1 MKLENKSYYSDKI
14 RAIDAKIEAIKISF
28 SPMTFQAVRALIEL
42 GLLQKI
48 SDAKDEGITVK
59 ELSEKSGISEYGVG
73 VLCEMAL
80 GMGVVKIKNVISTV
94 VSKTSEME
102 KSKPRD
108 FNRCD
113 TSSQQGDSSAEQ
125 CDNSEERD
133 DSHLENS
140 DKSSLG
146 HLVLGKIGWFLL
158 EDDLTKVNFNFANDI
173 CYKGAFNL
181 IDSVKNG
188 KPEGLKIFGDKWTTV
203 YEALST
209 LPEREKKSWF
219 DFDHFYSDVA
229 FPEAL
234 PIVYAKKPKNLFD
247 IGGNTAKWAIASCK
261 YDKDVHVTII
271 DLPGQTAVAEK
282 NAKNAGFSDRI
293 SFVSGNVLDNETK
306 LPAGANAVW
315 MSQFLDCFSLHQITK
330 ILTKI
335 YNSVD
340 ENCDIFVMEP
350 LWDMQKFE
358 GESYALQATSLY
370 FTCIANGNSKMYR
383 YGELVE
389 AIEKAGFHLVTAHH
403 NLGSNFYSILNF
415 RKN

>member
-1 MKLENKSYYSDKI
+1 MENKSYYSDKI
-14 RAIDAKIEAIKISF
+14 RAIDAKFEAQRIAF
-28 SPMTFQAVRALIEL
+28 SPMTFQAIRALIEL

-48 SDAKDEGITVK
+48 SDSGDEGITIK
-59 ELSEKSGISEYGVG
+59 ELAQASGISEYGVG
-73 VLCEMAL
+73 VLAEMAL
-80 GMGVVKIKNVISTV
+80 GMGVLKINPAATDD
-94 VSKTSEME
+94 E
-102 KSKPRD
+102 
-108 FNRCD
+108 
-113 TSSQQGDSSAEQ
+113 SA
-125 CDNSEERD
+125 SG
-133 DSHLENS
+133 
-140 DKSSLG
+140 LG
-146 HLVLGKIGWFLL
+146 KLVLGKVGWFLL
-158 EDDLTKVNFNFANDI
+158 EDDLTKVNFNFTNDI

-181 IDSVKNG
+181 IDSIKNG
-188 KPEGLKIFGDKWTTV
+188 KPEGLKVFGDKWTTV

-219 DFDHFYSDVA
+219 EFDHFYSDVA

-234 PIVYAKKPKNLFD
+234 PIVYAKKPKHLFD
-247 IGGNTAKWAIASCK
+247 IGGNTGKWAIASCK
-261 YDKDVHVTII
+261 YDKDVHVSIV

-282 NAKNAGFSDRI
+282 NAKDAGFADRI
-293 SFVSGNVLDNETK
+293 SFVSGNVLDVNTK
-306 LPAGANAVW
+306 LPAGADAVW

-340 ENCDIFVMEP
+340 ENCDVFVMEP

-389 AIEKAGFHLVTAHH
+389 AIEKAGFRLVTAHH

-415 RKN
+415 RKLKVES

>member
-1 MKLENKSYYSDKI
+1 MENKSYYSDKI
-14 RAIDAKIEAIKISF
+14 RAIDAKFEAQRIAF
-28 SPMTFQAVRALIEL
+28 SPMTFQAIRALIEL

-48 SDAKDEGITVK
+48 SDSGDEGITIK
-59 ELSEKSGISEYGVG
+59 ELAQTSGISEYGVG

-80 GMGVVKIKNVISTV
+80 GMGVLKIGSDG
-94 VSKTSEME
+94 EAA
-102 KSKPRD
+102 
-108 FNRCD
+108 
-113 TSSQQGDSSAEQ
+113 GDESA
-125 CDNSEERD
+125 SG
-133 DSHLENS
+133 
-140 DKSSLG
+140 LG
-146 HLVLGKIGWFLL
+146 KLVLGKVGWFLL
-158 EDDLTKVNFNFANDI
+158 EDDLTKVNFNFTNDI

-181 IDSVKNG
+181 IDSIKNG
-188 KPEGLKIFGDKWTTV
+188 KPEGLKVFGDKWTTV

-219 DFDHFYSDVA
+219 EFDHFYSDVA

-234 PIVYAKKPKNLFD
+234 PIVYAKKPKHLFD
-247 IGGNTAKWAIASCK
+247 IGGNTGKWAIASCK
-261 YDKDVHVTII
+261 YDKDVHVSIV

-282 NAKNAGFSDRI
+282 NAKDAGFADRI
-293 SFVSGNVLDNETK
+293 SFVSGNVLDVNTK
-306 LPAGANAVW
+306 LPAGADAVW

-340 ENCDIFVMEP
+340 ENCDVFVMEP

-389 AIEKAGFHLVTAHH
+389 AIEKAGFRLVTAHH

-415 RKN
+415 RKK

>member
-1 MKLENKSYYSDKI
+1 MKMENKSYYSDKI
-14 RAIDAKIEAIKISF
+14 RAIDAKFEAQRIAF
-28 SPMTFQAVRALIEL
+28 SPMTFQAIRALIEL

-48 SDAKDEGITVK
+48 SDSGDDGITIK
-59 ELSEKSGISEYGVG
+59 ELAQASGISEYGVG
-73 VLCEMAL
+73 VLAEMAL
-80 GMGVVKIKNVISTV
+80 GMGVIKIGSDG
-94 VSKTSEME
+94 EAA
-102 KSKPRD
+102 
-108 FNRCD
+108 
-113 TSSQQGDSSAEQ
+113 GDESA
-125 CDNSEERD
+125 SG
-133 DSHLENS
+133 
-140 DKSSLG
+140 LG
-146 HLVLGKIGWFLL
+146 KLVLGKVGWFLL
-158 EDDLTKVNFNFANDI
+158 EDDLTKVNFNFTNDI

-181 IDSVKNG
+181 IDSIKKG
-188 KPEGLKIFGDKWTTV
+188 KPEGLKVFGDKWTTV

-219 DFDHFYSDVA
+219 EFDHFYSDVA

-234 PIVYAKKPKNLFD
+234 PIVYAKKPKHLFD
-247 IGGNTAKWAIASCK
+247 IGGNTGKWAIASCK
-261 YDKDVHVTII
+261 YDKDVHVSIV

-282 NAKNAGFSDRI
+282 NARDAGFADRI
-293 SFVSGNVLDNETK
+293 SFVSGNVLDVNTK
-306 LPAGANAVW
+306 LPAGADAVW

-340 ENCDIFVMEP
+340 ENCDVFVMEP

-389 AIEKAGFHLVTAHH
+389 AIERAGFRLVTAHH

-415 RKN
+415 RKK

>member
-1 MKLENKSYYSDKI
+1 MKMENKSYYSDKI
-14 RAIDAKIEAIKISF
+14 RAIDAKFEAQRIAF
-28 SPMTFQAVRALIEL
+28 SPMTFQAIRALIEL

-48 SDAKDEGITVK
+48 SDSGDDGITIK
-59 ELSEKSGISEYGVG
+59 ELAQASGISEYGVG

-80 GMGVVKIKNVISTV
+80 GMGVLKIGNDGET
-94 VSKTSEME
+94 TEDE
-102 KSKPRD
+102 
-108 FNRCD
+108 
-113 TSSQQGDSSAEQ
+113 SA
-125 CDNSEERD
+125 SG
-133 DSHLENS
+133 
-140 DKSSLG
+140 LG
-146 HLVLGKIGWFLL
+146 KLVLGKVGWFLL
-158 EDDLTKVNFNFANDI
+158 EDDLTKVNFNFTNDI

-188 KPEGLKIFGDKWTTV
+188 KPEGLKVFGDKWTTV

-219 DFDHFYSDVA
+219 EFDHFYSDVA

-234 PIVYAKKPKNLFD
+234 PIVYAKKPKHLFD
-247 IGGNTAKWAIASCK
+247 IGGNTGKWAIASCK
-261 YDKDVHVTII
+261 YDKDVHVSIV

-282 NAKNAGFSDRI
+282 NAKDAGFADRI
-293 SFVSGNVLDNETK
+293 SFVSGNVLDVNTK
-306 LPAGANAVW
+306 LPAGADAVW

-340 ENCDIFVMEP
+340 ENCDVFVMEP

-389 AIEKAGFHLVTAHH
+389 AIEKAGFRLVTAHH

-415 RKN
+415 RKK

>member
-1 MKLENKSYYSDKI
+1 MENKSYYEDKI
-14 RAIDAKIEAIKISF
+14 RAIDAKVEAIKIAF
-28 SPMTFQAVRALIEL
+28 SPMTFQAIRALIEL

-48 SDAKDEGITVK
+48 SDAGDNGITIK
-59 ELSEKSGISEYGVG
+59 ELAASSGISEYGVG

-80 GMGVVKIKNVISTV
+80 GMGVLKIRCDAVAGTTQDV
-94 VSKTSEME
+94 DSERLSE
-102 KSKPRD
+102 QTCCE
-108 FNRCD
+108 ND
-113 TSSQQGDSSAEQ
+113 TSS
-125 CDNSEERD
+125 
-133 DSHLENS
+133 
-140 DKSSLG
+140 LG
-146 HLVLGKIGWFLL
+146 RLVLGKIGWFLL
-158 EDDLTKVNFNFANDI
+158 EDDCTRVNFNFTNDI

-188 KPEGLKIFGDKWTTV
+188 KPEGLKNFGENWTTV

-219 DFDHFYSDVA
+219 EFDHFYSDVA

-261 YDKDVHVTII
+261 YDPDVHVTIV
-271 DLPGQTAVAEK
+271 DLPGQTAVAQK
-282 NAKNAGFSDRI
+282 NAKKAGFADRI
-293 SFVSGNVLDNETK
+293 SFVSGNVLDETTK

-340 ENCDIFVMEP
+340 ENCDVFVMEP
-350 LWDMQKFE
+350 LWDMQKYE

-415 RKN
+415 RKK

>member
-1 MKLENKSYYSDKI
+1 MEMVNKNYYNDKI
-14 RAIDAKIEAIKISF
+14 RAIDAKFEAQKIAF
-28 SPMTFQAVRALIEL
+28 SPMTFQAIRALIEL

-48 SDAKDEGITVK
+48 SDAGDNGITIK
-59 ELSEKSGISEYGVG
+59 ELSSASGISEYGVG
-73 VLCEMAL
+73 VLAEMAL
-80 GMGVVKIKNVISTV
+80 GMGVLKINSM
-94 VSKTSEME
+94 SDEE
-102 KSKPRD
+102 ADGKS
-108 FNRCD
+108 
-113 TSSQQGDSSAEQ
+113 G
-125 CDNSEERD
+125 
-133 DSHLENS
+133 
-140 DKSSLG
+140 LG
-146 HLVLGKIGWFLL
+146 KLVLGKVGWFLL
-158 EDDLTKVNFNFANDI
+158 EDDLTKVNFNFTNDI

-181 IDSVKNG
+181 IDSIKNG
-188 KPEGLKIFGDKWTTV
+188 KPEGLKVFGDKWTTV

-209 LPEREKKSWF
+209 LPDREKKSWF
-219 DFDHFYSDVA
+219 EFDHFYSDVA

-261 YDKDVHVTII
+261 YDSDVHVTIV

-282 NAKNAGFSDRI
+282 NVKEAGFEGRV
-293 SFVSGNVLDNETK
+293 SFVSGNVLDTETK
-306 LPAGANAVW
+306 LPEGANAVW

-389 AIEKAGFHLVTAHH
+389 AIEKAGFRLVTAHH

-415 RKN
+415 RKLKIEN

>member
-1 MKLENKSYYSDKI
+1 MKMENKSYYSDKI
-14 RAIDAKIEAIKISF
+14 RAIDAKFEAQRIAF
-28 SPMTFQAVRALIEL
+28 SPMTFQAIRALIEL

-48 SDAKDEGITVK
+48 SDSGDEGITIK
-59 ELSEKSGISEYGVG
+59 ELAQASGISEYGVG
-73 VLCEMAL
+73 VLAEMAL
-80 GMGVVKIKNVISTV
+80 GMGVLKINPAATDD
-94 VSKTSEME
+94 E
-102 KSKPRD
+102 
-108 FNRCD
+108 
-113 TSSQQGDSSAEQ
+113 SA
-125 CDNSEERD
+125 SG
-133 DSHLENS
+133 
-140 DKSSLG
+140 LG
-146 HLVLGKIGWFLL
+146 KLVLGKVGWFLL
-158 EDDLTKVNFNFANDI
+158 EDDLTKVNFNFTNDI

-181 IDSVKNG
+181 IDSIKNG
-188 KPEGLKIFGDKWTTV
+188 KPEGLKVFGDKWTTV

-219 DFDHFYSDVA
+219 EFDHFYSDVA

-234 PIVYAKKPKNLFD
+234 PIVYAKKPKHLFD
-247 IGGNTAKWAIASCK
+247 IGGNTGKWAIASCK
-261 YDKDVHVTII
+261 YDKDVHVSIV

-282 NAKNAGFSDRI
+282 NAKDAGFADRI
-293 SFVSGNVLDNETK
+293 SFVSGNVLDVNTK
-306 LPAGANAVW
+306 LPAGADAVW

-340 ENCDIFVMEP
+340 ENCDVFVMEP

-389 AIEKAGFHLVTAHH
+389 AIEKAGFRLVTAHH

-415 RKN
+415 RKLKVES

>member
-1 MKLENKSYYSDKI
+1 MEMENKSYYEDKI
-14 RAIDAKIEAIKISF
+14 RAFDAKIEAQKIAF
-28 SPMTFQAVRALIEL
+28 APMTFQAIRALIEL
-42 GLLQKI
+42 GLLQQI
-48 SDAKDEGITVK
+48 SDAGDKGISIK
-59 ELSEKSGISEYGVG
+59 ELSASSGISEYGVS
-73 VLCEMAL
+73 VLVEMAL
-80 GMGVVKIKNVISTV
+80 GMGVVKINSY
-94 VSKTSEME
+94 SDEE
-102 KSKPRD
+102 ADGKS
-108 FNRCD
+108 
-113 TSSQQGDSSAEQ
+113 G
-125 CDNSEERD
+125 
-133 DSHLENS
+133 
-140 DKSSLG
+140 LG
-146 HLVLGKIGWFLL
+146 KLRLGKIGWFLL
-158 EDDLTKVNFNFANDI
+158 EDDLTRVNFNFTNDI

-188 KPEGLKIFGDKWTTV
+188 KPEGLKVFGENWTTV

-234 PIVYAKKPKNLFD
+234 PIVYAKKPKHLFD
-247 IGGNTAKWAIASCK
+247 IGGNTGKWAIASCK
-261 YDKDVHVTII
+261 YDKDVHVSIV
-271 DLPGQTAVAEK
+271 DLPGQTAVAEQ
-282 NAKNAGFSDRI
+282 NAKEAGFADRI
-293 SFVSGNVLDNETK
+293 SFVSGNVLDVETK
-306 LPAGANAVW
+306 LPGGADAVW

-389 AIEKAGFHLVTAHH
+389 AIENAGFRLVTAHH

-415 RKN
+415 RKA

>member
-1 MKLENKSYYSDKI
+1 MENKSYYEDKI
-14 RAIDAKIEAIKISF
+14 RAIDAKVEAIKIAF
-28 SPMTFQAVRALIEL
+28 SPMTFQAIRALLEL

-48 SDAKDEGITVK
+48 SDAGDNGITIK
-59 ELSEKSGISEYGVG
+59 ELAASSGISEYGVG

-80 GMGVVKIKNVISTV
+80 GMGVLKI
-94 VSKTSEME
+94 
-102 KSKPRD
+102 
-108 FNRCD
+108 RCD
-113 TSSQQGDSSAEQ
+113 AVAGTIQDV
-125 CDNSEERD
+125 NSERLSEQTCCED
-133 DSHLENS
+133 NA
-140 DKSSLG
+140 SSLG
-146 HLVLGKIGWFLL
+146 RLVLGKIGWFLL
-158 EDDLTKVNFNFANDI
+158 EDDCTRVNFNFTNDI

-188 KPEGLKIFGDKWTTV
+188 KPEGLKNFGENWTTV

-219 DFDHFYSDVA
+219 EFDHFYSDVA

-261 YDKDVHVTII
+261 YDPDVHVTIV
-271 DLPGQTAVAEK
+271 DLPGQTAVAQK
-282 NAKNAGFSDRI
+282 NAKDAGFADRI
-293 SFVSGNVLDNETK
+293 SFVSGNVLDSETK

-340 ENCDIFVMEP
+340 ENCDVFVMEP
-350 LWDMQKFE
+350 LWDMQKYE

-389 AIEKAGFHLVTAHH
+389 AIEKAGFQLVTAHH

-415 RKN
+415 RKK

>member
-1 MKLENKSYYSDKI
+1 MENKSYYEDKI
-14 RAIDAKIEAIKISF
+14 RAFDAKIEAQKIAF
-28 SPMTFQAVRALIEL
+28 SPMTFQAIRALIEL

-48 SDAKDEGITVK
+48 SDSGDDGITIK
-59 ELSEKSGISEYGVG
+59 ELSADSGISEYGVG
-73 VLCEMAL
+73 VLAEMAL
-80 GMGVVKIKNVISTV
+80 GMGVLKINPEATDDE
-94 VSKTSEME
+94 SKS
-102 KSKPRD
+102 
-108 FNRCD
+108 
-113 TSSQQGDSSAEQ
+113 G
-125 CDNSEERD
+125 
-133 DSHLENS
+133 
-140 DKSSLG
+140 LG
-146 HLVLGKIGWFLL
+146 KLVLGKVGWFLL
-158 EDDLTKVNFNFANDI
+158 EDDCTRVNFNFTNDI

-181 IDSVKNG
+181 IDSIKNG
-188 KPEGLKIFGDKWTTV
+188 KPEGLKVFGDKWTTV

-219 DFDHFYSDVA
+219 EFDHFYSDVA

-247 IGGNTAKWAIASCK
+247 IGGNTGKWAIASCK
-261 YDKDVHVTII
+261 YDNDVHVSIV

-282 NAKNAGFSDRI
+282 NARDAGFADRI
-293 SFVSGNVLDNETK
+293 SFVSGNVLDSETK
-306 LPAGANAVW
+306 LPAGADAVW

-340 ENCDIFVMEP
+340 ENCDVFVMEP

-389 AIEKAGFHLVTAHH
+389 AIEKAGFKLVTAHH

-415 RKN
+415 RKLKVES

>member
-1 MKLENKSYYSDKI
+1 MENKSYYEDKI
-14 RAIDAKIEAIKISF
+14 RAFDAKIAAQKIAF
-28 SPMTFQAVRALIEL
+28 SPMTFQAIRALIEL

-48 SDAKDEGITVK
+48 SDAGDNGISIRK
-59 ELSEKSGISEYGVG
+59 LSEESGISEYGVG
-73 VLCEMAL
+73 VLVEMAL
-80 GMGVVKIKNVISTV
+80 GMGVVKI
-94 VSKTSEME
+94 
-102 KSKPRD
+102 
-108 FNRCD
+108 
-113 TSSQQGDSSAEQ
+113 
-125 CDNSEERD
+125 NSMSDEEAD
-133 DSHLENS
+133 G
-140 DKSSLG
+140 KSSLG
-146 HLVLGKIGWFLL
+146 NLVLGKIGWFLL
-158 EDDLTKVNFNFANDI
+158 EDECTRVNFNFTNDI

-181 IDSVKNG
+181 IDSIKNG
-188 KPEGLKIFGDKWTTV
+188 KPEGLKVFGDKWTTV

-219 DFDHFYSDVA
+219 EFDHFYSDVA

-234 PIVYAKKPKNLFD
+234 PIVYKNKPKNLFD

-261 YDKDVHVTII
+261 YDPDVHVTIV

-282 NAKNAGFSDRI
+282 NAKEAGFADRI
-293 SFVSGNVLDNETK
+293 SFVSGNVLDSETK

-389 AIEKAGFHLVTAHH
+389 AIEKAGFQLVTAHH

-415 RKN
+415 RKKTTDKQG

>member
-1 MKLENKSYYSDKI
+1 MKIENKSYYTDKI
-14 RAIDAKIEAIKISF
+14 RAFDAKIEAIKIAF

-48 SDAKDEGITVK
+48 SDAGDEGITVQ
-59 ELSEKSGISEYGVG
+59 ELSKSSGISEYGVG
-73 VLCEMAL
+73 VLAEMAL
-80 GMGVVKIKNVISTV
+80 GMGVLKINAAGCKTLGEPELPSEST
-94 VSKTSEME
+94 
-102 KSKPRD
+102 
-108 FNRCD
+108 
-113 TSSQQGDSSAEQ
+113 
-125 CDNSEERD
+125 
-133 DSHLENS
+133 ENGHS
-140 DKSSLG
+140 DKLNDYDLG
-146 HLVLGKIGWFLL
+146 RLVLGKIGWFLL
-158 EDDLTKVNFNFANDI
+158 EDNCTRVNFNFTNDI

-181 IDSVKNG
+181 IDSIKNER
-188 KPEGLKIFGDKWTTV
+188 PEGLKVFGDKWTTV

-234 PIVYAKKPKNLFD
+234 PIVYAKKPRQLFD

-261 YDKDVHVTII
+261 YDSDVHVTIV

-282 NAKNAGFSDRI
+282 NAKEAGFSDRI
-293 SFVSGNVLDNETK
+293 SFVSGNVLDETTK
-306 LPAGANAVW
+306 LPSGANAVW

-340 ENCDIFVMEP
+340 DNCDVFVMEP

-389 AIEKAGFHLVTAHH
+389 AIEATGFHLVTAHH